1 MNKCLFTGNL
11 GADPELKETAGGM
24 KIATVN
30 VAVNGRSVKQADGT
44 YETETEWITVKIFG
58 DRAVTFSNVLN
69 VGDKVELETSYHK
82 NTWVTDDGENRS
94 FVEFIIDRWR
104 KITPKSESASASS
117 PPVSDPGF

>member
-69 VGDKVELETSYHK
+69 VGDKVELETS
-82 NTWVTDDGENRS
+82 
-94 FVEFIIDRWR
+94 
-104 KITPKSESASASS
+104 
-117 PPVSDPGF
+117 